1 MMKKIIRKRISLI
14 AYLLSI
20 GMLLNCTAEDTQ
32 NSSVD
37 SFENFIQP
45 SYCAPEIPKEAE
57 LFGEKIDLQNYYLR
71 ERYDRELMSF
81 SFWHSNIFL
90 LIKRANKFFPII
102 EPILKEQGIPDDF
115 KYLVL
120 IESTLDQRAISPA
133 KAAGMWQILP
143 TTAEEAGL
151 IINEDVD
158 ERYNLEK
165 STVVAC
171 KFLKRTYELTNS
183 WSLAAASYNT
193 GRARVLKQ
201 IQQQQTNNYYEMLFS
216 EETNRYVFR
225 ILMAKNIMENPKQF
239 GFLLKKSD
247 LYSQIDCDVV
257 KVDSTINNLTD
268 FAKGYGISYQLLKDS
283 NPWLRSNR
291 LKNVERR
298 EYLIKIPKKEA
309 LRFDE
314 NKIKVHNKN
323 WVIEPQ

>member
-323 WVIEPQ
+323 WVIDPQ

>member
-32 NSSVD
+32 NSSID

-323 WVIEPQ
+323 WVIDPQ

>member
-120 IESTLDQRAISPA
+120 IESTLDQRSISPA

-298 EYLIKIPKKEA
+298 EYLIKIPQKEA

-323 WVIEPQ
+323 WVIDPQ